1 MPPKPTAADC
11 LVACE
16 RLAARLDLMRAE
28 LQALPPVDP
37 AELEDLYAAAGA
49 EAALPLAVIPCDPEA
64 LGSDTL

>member
-1 MPPKPTAADC
+1 MLSLMPPELTAADC

-28 LQALPPVDP
+28 LQALPP
-37 AELEDLYAAAGA
+37 
-49 EAALPLAVIPCDPEA
+49 AVSPCDPDA

>member
-1 MPPKPTAADC
+1 MPPEPTAADC

-37 AELEDLYAAAGA
+37 AELEDLYAGA
-49 EAALPLAVIPCDPEA
+49 EAAPAIGRYPLR
-64 LGSDTL
+64 S